1 LIPIKFGT
9 LKPLLSGVVRQGKV
23 SLDDPVEKVK
33 SKVFKRVSLDTELG
47 VLNTIL
53 ETENF
58 ALVVNTHTICKSSFF
73 ATVSYISGH
82 RTDSLE
88 KSQ

>member
-1 LIPIKFGT
+1 M
-9 LKPLLSGVVRQGKV
+9 

-58 ALVVNTHTICKSSFF
+58 ALVVNTHTICKSNFS
-73 ATVSYISGH
+73 ATASWNFVQDVTSALCRAPYVYFYITVTGK
-82 RTDSLE
+82 DYI
-88 KSQ
+88 

>member
-1 LIPIKFGT
+1 
-9 LKPLLSGVVRQGKV
+9 VWQGKV

-33 SKVFKRVSLDTELG
+33 SKVFKRVSLVTELG

-58 ALVVNTHTICKSSFF
+58 ALVVNTHTICKSTFSATRNSFQD
-73 ATVSYISGH
+73 VISALC
-82 RTDSLE
+82 TFNFT
-88 KSQ
+88 

>member
-1 LIPIKFGT
+1 
-9 LKPLLSGVVRQGKV
+9 VWQGKV

-58 ALVVNTHTICKSSFF
+58 ALVVNTHTICKSSY
-73 ATVSYISGH
+73 ACGYSILESLSGCSNY
-82 RTDSLE
+82 TL
-88 KSQ
+88 QTI

>member
-1 LIPIKFGT
+1 
-9 LKPLLSGVVRQGKV
+9 VWQGKV

-58 ALVVNTHTICKSSFF
+58 ALVVNTHTICKCAPVVYFYMCMYG
-73 ATVSYISGH
+73 TYISGT
-82 RTDSLE
+82 RTDSIE
-88 KSQ
+88 KPVLI

>member
-1 LIPIKFGT
+1 
-9 LKPLLSGVVRQGKV
+9 V

-58 ALVVNTHTICKSSFF
+58 ALVVNTHTICKCDHMFIF
-73 ATVSYISGH
+73 
-82 RTDSLE
+82 
-88 KSQ
+88 K

>member
-1 LIPIKFGT
+1 
-9 LKPLLSGVVRQGKV
+9 V
-23 SLDDPVEKVK
+23 SLDDSVEKVK

-58 ALVVNTHTICKSSFF
+58 ALVVNTHTICKSIY
-73 ATVSYISGH
+73 AEYACSYSILEFLSGCN
-82 RTDSLE
+82 
-88 KSQ
+88 